1 MLPSKN
7 ASHQSPLPY
16 PLPPKRQV
24 DSKWGKTDYFNMSTA
39 PRGCTGLSGL
49 AVSLIN
55 NKLPYTS
62 YVLHGIPKSYR
73 PIPSSKTLTFKMRL
87 SAQPFLWKRVLF
99 AREYHFDIKGWALK
113 LVLIQ
118 RPGQLGNGLL
128 VDGSQ
133 FPESPQPRS
142 RSFPSQHLA
151 STCIYLPV
159 I

>member
-1 MLPSKN
+1 MPHTNVHYLIP
-7 ASHQSPLPY
+7 SPLNVKLTLNGGKLNISICRR
-16 PLPPKRQV
+16 PL
-24 DSKWGKTDYFNMSTA
+24 TA
-39 PRGCTGLSGL
+39 ALVYLVWRL
-49 AVSLIN
+49 VLIN
-55 NKLPYTS
+55 NKRPYTS
-62 YVLHGIPKSYR
+62 CVLHGVPESYR
-73 PIPSSKTLTFKMRL
+73 PIPSSKTLTFKMRP
-87 SAQPFLWKRVLF
+87 SAQPFFWKRVLF
-99 AREYHFDIKGWALK
+99 VREYHFDIKGWSLN

-118 RPGQLGNGLL
+118 RLGELGNGLL